1 MNRDLRRFSF
11 RDLGITMGRMQT
23 FRLHLCAIIIFIPV
37 CTECYGLQV
46 LLHWHLAAHLDLCGH
61 EI

>member
-1 MNRDLRRFSF
+1 MEC
-11 RDLGITMGRMQT
+11 MQT